1 MTDWRRSDKMN
12 IRILLVDD
20 EETIRYVLRET
31 LIGEGYDVDIAK
43 DAFQAMERFKLA
55 PYDLIITDIKMHG
68 MDGLQLIRE
77 IKKYGFHLN
86 IIIITAY
93 GSLETVKEAAKLGV
107 IEMISKPFKIQ
118 EIKDAIVRTFSK
130 NQISEDTDDKGV
142 EELRSIDNERLTK
155 VDNLLKP
162 DGLSY
167 YFDGP
172 AYQPKSTVI
181 FDSLAINT
189 SKSMLIFGNI
199 NSQNGHHREWWEN
212 CQIGLMIK
220 TLFRSEV
227 GDSPSRILGNINKF
241 LYKNILPH
249 ISVSMLCVLIDK
261 RRKVIKYV
269 NNGNNLVCSM
279 IVPNGE
285 TKILG
290 CNPFSLG
297 FSPEIDLIESTL
309 SYSYEN
315 KLMLSRSNTM
325 SRIMD
330 GGDMIKQ
337 KIDNALD
344 DIKSSNEKKTEEV
357 NFNTMFINDRDVSFD
372 DETVLLIS
380 LDNDNDEESA
390 DSNKQEFNNKIAV
403 SAMTSN

>member
-1 MTDWRRSDKMN
+1 MN
-12 IRILLVDD
+12 NRILLVDD

-31 LIGEGYDVDIAK
+31 LIGEGYDVDIAQ
-43 DAFQAMERFKLA
+43 DAFQAMECFKVT

-77 IKKYGFHLN
+77 IKKGGSHLN

-118 EIKDAIVRTFSK
+118 EIKDAIVRTFNE
-130 NQISEDTDDKGV
+130 NQISEDIVDKGD
-142 EELRSIDNERLTK
+142 EKLYPKDNEHLTK

-162 DGLSY
+162 GGLSY

-172 AYQPKSTVI
+172 AYQPKSTVV
-181 FDSLAINT
+181 FDSFAINKD
-189 SKSMLIFGNI
+189 KSMLVFGNI
-199 NSQNGHHREWWEN
+199 NSQSDHHIEWWEN

-220 TLFRSEV
+220 TLFRSDA
-227 GDSPSRILGNINKF
+227 GDSPSRILDNINKF

-249 ISVSMLCVLIDK
+249 INVSMLCVLIDK
-261 RRKVIKYV
+261 RRKFIKYV

-285 TKILG
+285 TEILDS
-290 CNPFSLG
+290 NPCPLG

-309 SYSYEN
+309 TYSYEN
-315 KLMLSRSNTM
+315 RLMLSRSNTM
-325 SRIMD
+325 SKIVED
-330 GGDMIKQ
+330 GSMIKQ
-337 KIDNALD
+337 RINNALD
-344 DIKSSNEKKTEEV
+344 DIKSLNVRKAEEI
-357 NFNTMFINDRDVSFD
+357 NLNTKFINDRDVSFD

-380 LDNDNDEESA
+380 LNKDYTENPTDSDQRKLNNSSA
-390 DSNKQEFNNKIAV
+390 ASVITFN
-403 SAMTSN
+403 